1 MLETGPHCSQH
12 ALDSQEAKLLAWNDA
27 IVISQGRLLLGSG
40 DQELSQLLLVP
51 AFPIAVCLVLH
62 LTQNNKWEGFLS
74 LRLLIYLSDFF
85 LRNESDNFGET
96 LDEVGGN
103 TESRASDHCYQ
114 CSLSVLV

>member
-1 MLETGPHCSQH
+1 MLEAGPHCSQH

-40 DQELSQLLLVP
+40 DQELSQLLLAP

-85 LRNESDNFGET
+85 
-96 LDEVGGN
+96 
-103 TESRASDHCYQ
+103 
-114 CSLSVLV
+114 